1 MEIEKIEDPDVLVE
15 SIKNHISLVLSSTY
29 SDLKNMLPEEETI
42 DDICLLKIPSNEITS
57 LPYSAYE
64 SINLYM
70 IYKNEK
76 NGNIE
81 YSHDINKFKKIKK
94 IKLLIGFQTLLNF
107 YINNNNISIAI
118 NALDTLTNIIEIA
131 SSDMINRKY
140 ILTDLFSLL
149 EKYQKNKKENITPLR
164 RILRLI
170 SIINRTKVTEN
181 LYDKNDPKN
190 IIKYS

>member
-1 MEIEKIEDPDVLVE
+1 MYELLVNNCLYTEEKDTFFNF
-15 SIKNHISLVLSSTY
+15 IKNIFLY
-29 SDLKNMLPEEETI
+29 QFNNYNLKLLEEETI
-42 DDICLLKIPSNEITS
+42 DDICLKKIPSNEITS

-81 YSHDINKFKKIKK
+81 YSHDINKFQKIKK
-94 IKLLIGFQTLLNF
+94 IKLLIGFRTLLNF

-118 NALDTLTNIIEIA
+118 NSLDTLTNIIEIV

-149 EKYQKNKKENITPLR
+149 EEYQKNKKENITPLR
-164 RILRLI
+164 RNITFN
-170 SIINRTKVTEN
+170 IN
-181 LYDKNDPKN
+181 Y
-190 IIKYS
+190 

>member
-1 MEIEKIEDPDVLVE
+1 MYELLANNCLYKEEKNTFFNF
-15 SIKNHISLVLSSTY
+15 IKNIFVY
-29 SDLKNMLPEEETI
+29 QFGNYNLKLLEEETI
-42 DDICLLKIPSNEITS
+42 DNICLLKIPSNEITS

-140 ILTDLFSLL
+140 ILTDLL
-149 EKYQKNKKENITPLR
+149 II
-164 RILRLI
+164 IL
-170 SIINRTKVTEN
+170 N
-181 LYDKNDPKN
+181 
-190 IIKYS
+190 